1 MDLHREEELGKTYDL
16 ALIQRLW
23 RYVRPYRAQFFVALF
38 CLPVTS
44 GFLLAQPYLLKLA
57 VDRYMTNNDPEGLAT
72 TGLLFAGA
80 IIGEFLFFYIQ
91 FHTTMS
97 MAQKSLADLRRDLFA
112 HLQQLPARFFE
123 RNPVGR
129 LVTRLTTDVDAINE
143 AFSAG
148 TLTIF
153 MDVLTM
159 IGIITI
165 MMLLDFYLALV
176 TLTLLPPLLIAL
188 NFFRVRTRGNYRT
201 IRERLA
207 RINAFLQETIS
218 GVMVAHLF
226 AQEKKL
232 FAEFEQRNRDHRDAN
247 NISNVYEATLFST
260 VEATSSISI
269 ALMLWY
275 GASQIGLSQ
284 VGTGQIG
291 TDVLAL
297 GTLVAFVDY
306 VQKLFVPIRE
316 FSTKYTTMQ
325 SALTAIER
333 VFQLLDTPTTIMT
346 PDVPQQPDEIRGQ
359 IIFEN
364 VWFAYNDEDWV
375 LRDVSFTLEPGEKIA
390 LVGATGAGKTT
401 ISKLLNRFYDIQ
413 KGRILIDGVE
423 VRDWDL
429 KVLRRQIGIVLQ
441 DVFMF
446 VGDIATNISLG
457 ASDISQ
463 QAIEQAAQAVNA
475 DRFIQ
480 QLPHGYT
487 EELYERGSNLSA
499 GQRQLLSFARA
510 LAYDPAILV
519 MDEATS
525 SVDPETEV
533 LIQEALTKLM
543 QGRTTLVV
551 AHRFSTIQ
559 NVDRILVMHKG
570 KLREIGTHQELMEQQ
585 GIYWRL
591 YQLQYEGRSDGSDG
605 MHSCQS
611 EPPESP
617 ISPEFPESRLNTR
630 SVSPQ
635 TEL

>member
-1 MDLHREEELGKTYDL
+1 MDLHREEALGKTYDL

-23 RYVRPYRAQFFVALF
+23 RYVRPYRAQFFVALL

-44 GFLLAQPYLLKLA
+44 CFLLAQPYLLKVA
-57 VDRYMTNNDPEGLAT
+57 VDRYMTQNDPGGLAM
-72 TGLLFAGA
+72 TGLLFGGA
-80 IIGEFLFFYIQ
+80 LIGEFLFFYIQ
-91 FHTTMS
+91 FNATMS

-112 HLQQLPARFFE
+112 HLQELPARFFE

-153 MDVLTM
+153 MDVLTTL
-159 IGIITI
+159 GIITI
-165 MMLLDFYLALV
+165 MLLLDFYLALV

-188 NFFRVRTRGNYRT
+188 NFFRVRTRRNYRT

-218 GVMVAHLF
+218 GVMVVHLF

-247 NISNVYEATLFST
+247 NISNIYEATLFST

-275 GASQIGLSQ
+275 GASQVGIGQ
-284 VGTGQIG
+284 VGTGQVG
-291 TDVLAL
+291 TDLVAL

-316 FSTKYTTMQ
+316 FSTKYTTLQ

-333 VFQLLDTPTTIMT
+333 VFQLLDTPTTIT
-346 PDVPQQPDEIRGQ
+346 SPDVPQQPAQIRGQ
-359 IIFEN
+359 IIFEH

-429 KVLRRQIGIVLQ
+429 AVLRRQIGIVLQ

-457 ASDISQ
+457 ASEISQ

-475 DRFIQ
+475 DHFIR
-480 QLPHGYT
+480 QLPHGYA

-533 LIQEALTKLM
+533 LIQDALATLM

-570 KLREIGTHQELMEQQ
+570 QLRESGTHQELMAQH

-591 YQLQYEGRSDGSDG
+591 YQLQYEDTGDGSDG
-605 MHSCQS
+605 LHARQS
-611 EPPESP
+611 ES
-617 ISPEFPESRLNTR
+617 PESRLNA
-630 SVSPQ
+630 SSASPR

>member
-1 MDLHREEELGKTYDL
+1 MDLHREEALGKTYDL

-23 RYVRPYRAQFFVALF
+23 RYVRPYRAQFFVALL

-44 GFLLAQPYLLKLA
+44 CFLLAQPYLLKVA
-57 VDRYMTNNDPEGLAT
+57 VDRYMTQNDPGGLAM
-72 TGLLFAGA
+72 TGLLFGGA
-80 IIGEFLFFYIQ
+80 LIGEFLFFYIQ
-91 FHTTMS
+91 FNATMS

-112 HLQQLPARFFE
+112 HLQELPARFFE

-153 MDVLTM
+153 MDVLTTL
-159 IGIITI
+159 GIITI
-165 MMLLDFYLALV
+165 MLLLDFYLALV

-188 NFFRVRTRGNYRT
+188 NFFRVRTRKNYRT

-218 GVMVAHLF
+218 GVMVVHLF
-226 AQEKKL
+226 AQEKRL

-247 NISNVYEATLFST
+247 NISNIYEATLFST

-275 GASQIGLSQ
+275 GASQVGIGQ
-284 VGTGQIG
+284 VGTGQVG
-291 TDVLAL
+291 TDLVAL

-316 FSTKYTTMQ
+316 FSTKYTTLQ

-333 VFQLLDTPTTIMT
+333 VFQLLDTPTTIT
-346 PDVPQQPDEIRGQ
+346 SPDVPQQPAQIRGQ
-359 IIFEN
+359 IIFEH

-429 KVLRRQIGIVLQ
+429 AVLRRQIGIVLQ

-457 ASDISQ
+457 ASEISQ

-475 DRFIQ
+475 DHFIR
-480 QLPHGYT
+480 QLPHGYA

-533 LIQEALTKLM
+533 LIQDALATLM

-570 KLREIGTHQELMEQQ
+570 QLRESGTHQELMAQH

-591 YQLQYEGRSDGSDG
+591 YQLQYEDTGDASDGL
-605 MHSCQS
+605 HARQS
-611 EPPESP
+611 ESPESP
-617 ISPEFPESRLNTR
+617 ESPESRLNA
-630 SVSPQ
+630 SSASPR

>member
-1 MDLHREEELGKTYDL
+1 MDLHREEALGKTYDL

-23 RYVRPYRAQFFVALF
+23 RYVRPYRTQFFVALL

-44 GFLLAQPYLLKLA
+44 CFLLAQPYLLKVA
-57 VDRYMTNNDPEGLAT
+57 VDRYMTQNDPGGLAM
-72 TGLLFAGA
+72 TGLLFGGA
-80 IIGEFLFFYIQ
+80 LIGEFLFFYIQ
-91 FHTTMS
+91 FNATMS
-97 MAQKSLADLRRDLFA
+97 VAQKSLADLRRDLFA
-112 HLQQLPARFFE
+112 HLQELPARFFE

-153 MDVLTM
+153 MDVLTTL
-159 IGIITI
+159 GIITI
-165 MMLLDFYLALV
+165 MLLLDFYLALV

-188 NFFRVRTRGNYRT
+188 NFFRVRTRRNYRT

-218 GVMVAHLF
+218 GVMVVHLF

-232 FAEFEQRNRDHRDAN
+232 FAEFEHRNRDHRDAN
-247 NISNVYEATLFST
+247 NISNIYEATLFST

-275 GASQIGLSQ
+275 GASQVGIGQ
-284 VGTGQIG
+284 VGTGQVG
-291 TDVLAL
+291 TDLVAL

-316 FSTKYTTMQ
+316 FSTKYTTLQ

-333 VFQLLDTPTTIMT
+333 VFQLLDTPTTITT
-346 PDVPQQPDEIRGQ
+346 PDVPQQPAQIRGQ
-359 IIFEN
+359 IIFEH

-429 KVLRRQIGIVLQ
+429 TVLRRQIGIVLQ

-446 VGDIATNISLG
+446 VGDIATNIGLG
-457 ASDISQ
+457 ASEISH

-475 DRFIQ
+475 DHFIR
-480 QLPHGYT
+480 QLPHGYA

-533 LIQEALTKLM
+533 LIQDALTTLM

-570 KLREIGTHQELMEQQ
+570 RLRESGTHQELMEQQ

-591 YQLQYEGRSDGSDG
+591 YQLQYEGTGDGNDG
-605 MHSCQS
+605 LPARQS
-611 EPPESP
+611 ESPES
-617 ISPEFPESRLNTR
+617 PESRLNA
-630 SVSPQ
+630 SSASPR